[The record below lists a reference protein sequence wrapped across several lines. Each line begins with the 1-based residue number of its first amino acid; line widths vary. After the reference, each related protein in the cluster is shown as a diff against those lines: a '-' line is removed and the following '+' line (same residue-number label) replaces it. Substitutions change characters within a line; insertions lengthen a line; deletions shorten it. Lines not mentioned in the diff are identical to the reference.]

1 MMFHRRHGY
10 NVAGTFS
17 KICDIIDVCFFP
29 AIPTTLLRSLPAT
42 YHFRI
47 TALAPFCG
55 ATWNGECLTRA
66 RLGHVRPRMIR
77 ESVL

>member
-29 AIPTTLLRSLPAT
+29 GYSHYASQVFTRDISLP
-42 YHFRI
+42 HHRF
-47 TALAPFCG
+47 G
-55 ATWNGECLTRA
+55 AF
-66 RLGHVRPRMIR
+66 
-77 ESVL
+77 